1 MVEHQ
6 IAVVGSGYVGTVTA
20 ACFAKLGHSVVGI
33 DADPLRT
40 SQLAA
45 GQAPFY
51 EPGLPE
57 LLTGTVQSGRLR
69 FTSDAAD
76 GLADAAV
83 IFLCVGTPTGPDGQP
98 DLSQVESAARS
109 LAPHLRDGT
118 VIVNKSTVP
127 VGCGN
132 WVRTLLEDHLSHDS
146 APDFAVVSNPEFLR
160 EGSAIGD

>member
-1 MVEHQ
+1 MPNHR

-20 ACFAKLGHSVVGI
+20 ACFAKLGHHVVGI
-33 DADPLRT
+33 DADPIRT

-57 LLTGTVQSGRLR
+57 LLTETVRNGGLR
-69 FTSDAAD
+69 FTSDTAD
-76 GLADAAV
+76 GLQGADV

-109 LAPHLRDGT
+109 LARHLHDG
-118 VIVNKSTVP
+118 S
-127 VGCGN
+127 
-132 WVRTLLEDHLSHDS
+132 
-146 APDFAVVSNPEFLR
+146 
-160 EGSAIGD
+160 